1 MMNKKL
7 IALAMAGVISVSG
20 LVPMM
25 SFADSAPI
33 VTIGADLTEEQKQ
46 TIYNF
51 FSVDQNKVVVVEV
64 NNAQER
70 QYLEGLVPDSVIGT
84 KTLSCSYIMPTNE
97 GGILVKTANLTY
109 VTDGMI
115 ANALLTAG
123 IENCQVLCTAPF
135 PVSGTGALTGV
146 LTSYERSSGVTLDE
160 DKKALATEELV
171 VTGEIVDEAK
181 GYSAGT
187 PNGVSEADVLS
198 AMNDIKTEVVNGNLS
213 QEEIEAIVKQ
223 KLLDYGIELT
233 EETYN
238 KLIRY
243 LSALTAVKYDSNIKE
258 KLSGLSAKIKNGFDF
273 SFTKEI
279 KKERGLLSKIW
290 TTICNFFRG
299 LFGGEKEDVD
309 YKVTTEDVDNIFDD
323 VNTDVYEFDDSVAEE
338 VNPVNADENSAV
350 EDSSTV
356 DVLENT
362 IETSVITDEVVADT
376 ETDSSE
382 IVENS
387 ISEQDSEMN

>member
-1 MMNKKL
+1 M
-7 IALAMAGVISVSG
+7 
-20 LVPMM
+20 
-25 SFADSAPI
+25 
-33 VTIGADLTEEQKQ
+33 
-46 TIYNF
+46 
-51 FSVDQNKVVVVEV
+51 
-64 NNAQER
+64 
-70 QYLEGLVPDSVIGT
+70 
-84 KTLSCSYIMPTNE
+84 
-97 GGILVKTANLTY
+97 
-109 VTDGMI
+109 
-115 ANALLTAG
+115 
-123 IENCQVLCTAPF
+123 
-135 PVSGTGALTGV
+135 
-146 LTSYERSSGVTLDE
+146 
-160 DKKALATEELV
+160 
-171 VTGEIVDEAK
+171 
-181 GYSAGT
+181 
-187 PNGVSEADVLS
+187 SEADVLS